1 LPLKLEAY
9 TLHIS
14 KPENMKILSPD
25 LPVQQSPALKA
36 ISDYLGPINTIC
48 FLGIGLLDLLTPII
62 GRAISLSVLLVGIF
76 GLIIIVFNVA
86 WQETKST
93 NFNKRDFFRSKKFLF
108 SIFIII
114 FASIL
119 LFAKALSTSSNSSV
133 SNIAPKFVA
142 SLQNS
147 LGIIQT
153 QNTDISNK
161 LDEVQASL
169 KDLKTDKLKLMTLI
183 DMARTQYEDSIK
195 SKVANYNQ
203 LSKNQKD
210 ALALAQSQ
218 LVRTR
223 QQDKARSLYRLAS
236 EFAVNPSKETRAQI
250 VAELTKLFPS
260 TIPGEQRVFLGA
272 MFFDRESFEYLVGER
287 KILANKSLFTEL
299 NAEVLLNS
307 DVTVKADVFSTFLS
321 VSDPVANIGSNEMW
335 PVQGMD
341 GSMHTLERTGENTWR
356 LLGSPPKGQ
365 LPFRTNEVLR
375 KAGQ

>member
-1 LPLKLEAY
+1 
-9 TLHIS
+9 
-14 KPENMKILSPD
+14 MKILSPD

-210 ALALAQSQ
+210 ALTLAQSQ